1 MFQEIE
7 PKIFYNE
14 FRQQAAT
21 KKDRVI
27 AMKDGKVL
35 MKVDGDEVSL
45 PRVED
50 FTAPVSEYRYLFSVD
65 EEAYVYRT
73 TPLLEMPEGF
83 AYEDR
88 FAFRDKKPA
97 DVCFAGAVGYHLGLW
112 YEQNRFCGCCGTELA
127 VGTTERSL
135 VCPKCG
141 NVVYPR
147 LNPAVIVAVVHK
159 DKILL
164 SRYAAGHTNRY
175 SLLAGFCEIGETVEQ
190 TVHREVMEE
199 TGLKVKNFKYFAS
212 QPWPFTGGLLMGYFV
227 ELDGDPTVTLDE
239 TELSEA
245 VWFDREH
252 LPETHS
258 TLSLTW
264 TMIDYFRKHPT
275 LDF

>member
-14 FRQQAAT
+14 FRKQEAS
-21 KKDRVI
+21 KRDRVI

-65 EEAYVYRT
+65 KEAYVYRT

-83 AYEDR
+83 TYEDR

-112 YEQNRFCGCCGTELA
+112 YEQNRFCGCCGSAME
-127 VGTTERSL
+127 VGITERSL
-135 VCPKCG
+135 VCPQCG

-147 LNPAVIVAVVHK
+147 LNPAVIVAVVHEG
-159 DKILL
+159 KILL

-199 TGLKVKNFKYFAS
+199 TGLKVKNIKYFAS

-227 ELDGDPTVTLDE
+227 ELDGDAKITLDE

-245 VWFDREH
+245 AWFEREH

-264 TMIDYFRKHPT
+264 TMIEYFRNHRE
-275 LDF
+275 LNL